1 MLVCVV
7 DSCVQT
13 GAPLGILIDVPAGV
27 QAMSGHVPVARGV
40 PAAVAKSQSR
50 PGDNSELEVVPCPS
64 V

>member
-1 MLVCVV
+1 MC
-7 DSCVQT
+7 DSCEPT
-13 GAPLGILIDVPAGV
+13 GVLVGIPIDVPAGV

-50 PGDNSELEVVPCPS
+50 PGDNSELEVVSCPS